1 MNEFKHFDLRLIE
14 PTFNDGLI
22 DIIMDLERLRA
33 TRRGKSRV
41 DPHIFVQLKIIFHV
55 LESLGSVRIEGNN
68 TTISDVVDKT
78 IDGSLKTSKEE
89 KIKEFVNTQNALEF
103 VENQVHAGTKIDR
116 ALISEIHK
124 LVVKDLDS
132 EKEGDISP
140 GFYRTVQRAIKGSN
154 HKLPAPALIQGYM
167 DELIIFINDGEV
179 PKYQLILTALAH
191 HRFAWIH
198 PFYNGNG
205 RTVRLLTY
213 AMLMSQGF
221 SVNNILNPTAIF
233 CNDRDKYYEMLA
245 EADSGTNEA
254 LLKWARYVL
263 SNLLEEIRKIDK
275 LQDYDFLIPKILI
288 PTIDHA
294 LKIKN
299 INKEEYQILRI
310 AIENQVVRPADVN
323 LILKKKHASQVSLYI
338 SNLKKQGLLMEHP
351 SKKFHYI
358 ISFTANHLLRGVTN
372 ALKEEGFIP
381 NLD

>member
-1 MNEFKHFDLRLIE
+1 MKEFKHFVLRLIE
-14 PTFNDGLI
+14 PAFNDGLI

-33 TRRGKSRV
+33 PRRGKSRV
-41 DPHIFVQLKIIFHV
+41 DPYIFVQLKTIFHV

-68 TTISDVVDKT
+68 TTISDVIDKT

-89 KIKEFVNTQNALEF
+89 KIKEFVNTQSALEF
-103 VENQVHAGTKIDR
+103 VETQVHAGTKIDR
-116 ALISEIHK
+116 ALISEFHK
-124 LVVKDLDS
+124 LVVKDLDP
-132 EKEGDISP
+132 EKEGDINP
-140 GFYRTVQRAIKGSN
+140 GSYRTVQRAIKGSN
-154 HKLPAPALIQGYM
+154 HELPAPALVQGYM
-167 DELIIFINDGEV
+167 EELIAFINDGKI

-245 EADSGTNEA
+245 EADKGTDES

-263 SNLLEEIRKIDK
+263 GNLLDEISKIDK

-310 AIENQVVRPADVN
+310 AVENQVVKPSDVN
-323 LILKKKHASQVSLYI
+323 SILKKKHASQVSLYI

-351 SKKFHYI
+351 HKKFHYV
-358 ISFTANHLLRGVTN
+358 ISFTANHLFRGVIN